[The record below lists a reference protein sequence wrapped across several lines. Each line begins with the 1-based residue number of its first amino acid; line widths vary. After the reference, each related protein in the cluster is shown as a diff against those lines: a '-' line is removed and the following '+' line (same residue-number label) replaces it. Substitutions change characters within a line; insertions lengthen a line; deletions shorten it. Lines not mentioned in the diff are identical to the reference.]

1 LKLTKILLFFLTL
14 LYVLFELAF
23 RFKFMEIAGQ
33 ASFNPKSVE
42 VIEILGRSISSFGIA
57 IFVSLFMYKR
67 SISLKF
73 IGLAFVLSSVSFFHL
88 QKSLIDNIGYFTP
101 EEFYN
106 DAPEIFLMK
115 ANTYNINEQLKDHS
129 ERLFNFNK
137 DYSSLDEAVF
147 INLPIYLY
155 KKGNHKSDN
164 EDVMKKHREI
174 YSFVNANANDVQHY
188 RLAQHIERKIKKD
201 YDLYLKI
208 STSFNNKNNKESLDK
223 NFQIFKKM
231 ILKKSIEEFSRY
243 RNSIMSNYIY
253 KIHNSSSLR
262 NRSIN
267 ANRAISFSKFN
278 NIMDELNTFGRGQN
292 YEMGATFD
300 SLSREFHIYD
310 YLHLSSFLS
319 YKGIDIEVD
328 TYNKNGVIHNKFKQ
342 TNFFDKIVVGDE
354 FLKRKYKYK
363 YKTTRENTLDD
374 KYLNDHFK
382 ELYIKNRTELNALD
396 KSSDSQI
403 SEYNKEL
410 MNIINVLYIDSL
422 NYIKKEK
429 ESYFFASVSSHL
441 ISIEKK
447 IENPKTD
454 FLSIELD
461 LLKIQYKVSQFV
473 NKYRYNF
480 NSDINDF
487 NAFFKT
493 KYLQDIIKKELAF
506 KDIKPSH
513 DIDIKNDRKL
523 RKLFN
528 IYFDKKI
535 DKNRNTAI
543 KKIGFESLPLGLDF
557 NSFIYNKEVFS
568 QIKSDYPFLV
578 YGNELLINKNYSDIK
593 DKLISNF
600 EKITYDKIT
609 EITKNKDYIL
619 LTEYNKANILPI
631 IVLYI
636 STIVLLLNFYS
647 VLVFFLENNIIK
659 TVVFI
664 IFLTLCITPAFQDN
678 EYSHKEQYNN
688 EDKYNYPLTWIA
700 NLSHTIDVFEP
711 LAFPFII
718 ALDHAEITYIN
729 FSKDLDDS
737 SNRLDYIYYSKRRS
751 ELVRKLKAL
760 DLY

>member
-1 LKLTKILLFFLTL
+1 MKILFFIFTV
-14 LYVLFELAF
+14 LYVLLELAF

-57 IFVSLFMYKR
+57 IFVCLFMYKR
-67 SISLKF
+67 AISFKM
-73 IGLAFVLSSVSFFHL
+73 IGIAFVLSSFSFFHL
-88 QKSLIDNIGYFTP
+88 QKALINNIGYFTP

-106 DAPEIFLMK
+106 NAPEIFLMK
-115 ANTYNINEQLKDHS
+115 ANTYNINEQLKDNS
-129 ERLFNFNK
+129 EKMFNFNN

-164 EDVMKKHREI
+164 EDVMKKHRKI

-188 RLAQHIERKIKKD
+188 RLTQDIERKIKKD

-208 STSFNNKNNKESLDK
+208 STSFNNKTNKESLDK

-243 RNSIMSNYIY
+243 RYSIMSNYIY
-253 KIHNSSSLR
+253 GIYNSYSLR

-278 NIMDELNTFGRGQN
+278 NIMHELSTFGRGQN

-300 SLSREFHIYD
+300 SFSKEFHIYD

-319 YKGIDIEVD
+319 YKGINTEVD

-342 TNFFDKIVVGDE
+342 TNFFDKIVVGDD
-354 FLKRKYKYK
+354 FLERKYKYK

-382 ELYIKNRTELNALD
+382 ELYIKNRTELNTLN
-396 KSSDSQI
+396 KINDSKI

-410 MNIINVLYIDSL
+410 MNIINELYIDSL

-429 ESYFFASVSSHL
+429 ESYFLSSVSPHL
-441 ISIEKK
+441 KSIEKK
-447 IENPKTD
+447 IENPKLD
-454 FLSIELD
+454 FLSIEPD

-473 NKYRYNF
+473 NKYVYNF
-480 NSDINDF
+480 NGDVNNF
-487 NAFFKT
+487 NTFFKT

-506 KDIKPSH
+506 KDIRPNH

-528 IYFDKKI
+528 IYSDKKI
-535 DKNRNTAI
+535 DKRRNAAI

-557 NSFIYNKEVFS
+557 NSFTYNKEVFS

-578 YGNELLINKNYSDIK
+578 YGKELLINKNYSDIK

-609 EITKNKDYIL
+609 EVTKSKDHTL
-619 LTEYNKANILPI
+619 LSEYNKANIVPI
-631 IVLYI
+631 VVLYI

-647 VLVFFLENNIIK
+647 VLVFFLDNKIIK

-664 IFLTLCITPAFQDN
+664 IFLTLCFTPVFKGN
-678 EYSHKEQYNN
+678 EYSDKDQYSNK
-688 EDKYNYPLTWIA
+688 DKYNYPLTWIA

-711 LAFPFII
+711 SAFPFII
-718 ALDHAEITYIN
+718 ALDHAEITYID
-729 FSKDLDDS
+729 FLKDYKDS
-737 SNRLDYIYYSKRRS
+737 SKRLDYIYYSKRRS